1 MCVGPFAPK
10 SSSTPAP
17 PPLPAPPPPPPQ
29 PLAPVIQPS
38 PLIEDVNPQVRRARS
53 KKAKSGDAMGTGSL
67 RIKLAPNV
75 NTGAVAPDTSGM
87 NK

>member
-1 MCVGPFAPK
+1 MCIGPFRNKTP
-10 SSSTPAP
+10 STPPP
-17 PPLPAPPPPPPQ
+17 PPLTPPPPPPAPPAA
-29 PLAPVIQPS
+29 PLPDPS
-38 PLIEDVNPQVRRARS
+38 PLETDVNPQVRRS
-53 KKAKSGDAMGTGSL
+53 KSRKAKSGDAMGTGSL